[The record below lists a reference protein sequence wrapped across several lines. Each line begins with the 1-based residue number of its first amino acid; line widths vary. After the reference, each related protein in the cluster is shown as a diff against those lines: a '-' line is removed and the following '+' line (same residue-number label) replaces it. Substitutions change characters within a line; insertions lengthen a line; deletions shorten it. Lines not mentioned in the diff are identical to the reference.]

1 MSRIYEGTYAQ
12 MSATTDAPVGTEW
25 TVTSGTNGGI
35 YKYYGAVFGWV
46 QTHDASGAAHVSD
59 GFKPSQDYISDLT
72 MNNAAQAIA
81 LASGTNRVVI
91 WNQGATTETVR
102 YAFGTSQANAEAN
115 LTIVA
120 NAATTG
126 IKVPA
131 YADFGIL
138 CMTNPIGVPALATHI
153 AVANAVAGK
162 TNAVQI
168 IQGV

>member
-1 MSRIYEGTYAQ
+1 MQYQGTAAERDALTSMSPGDEFHVSSGTGAGSMYMYTGAGW
-12 MSATTDAPVGTEW
+12 SATR
-25 TVTSGTNGGI
+25 SN
-35 YKYYGAVFGWV
+35 
-46 QTHDASGAAHVSD
+46 GAAVVSD
-59 GFKPSQDYISDLT
+59 GFKPSQDYISDLV
-72 MNNAAQAIA
+72 MNGTAQAVA

-91 WNQGATTETVR
+91 WNQGATTETIR

-115 LTIVA
+115 LTISA
-120 NAATTG
+120 AAATTG

-153 AVANAVAGK
+153 AIANAVAAD
-162 TNAVQI
+162 TQAVQL